1 MCYATLAICAAALQS
16 EDAVGKDAPPNA
28 NIKSAKIATSDGTD
42 AADAWISS
50 GRSTVCLNV
59 LKLNG

>member
-1 MCYATLAICAAALQS
+1 MCYATLAICVAALQG
-16 EDAVGKDAPPNA
+16 EDAVGKDASPNA
-28 NIKSAKIATSDGTD
+28 NIKSAKIATKPVLD